1 MNSALYT
8 LSQDA
13 AAYVERLAYEAGVH
27 ARLQGKPR
35 EIPAGAPA
43 SGHAA
48 FLRGWDEATV
58 KFATTVGEA

>member
-13 AAYVERLAYEAGVH
+13 AAYVERLAYQAGVH
-27 ARLQGKPR
+27 ACLQGRAR

-48 FLRGWDEATV
+48 FLRGWDETAAR
-58 KFATTVGEA
+58 FSAMLGEA